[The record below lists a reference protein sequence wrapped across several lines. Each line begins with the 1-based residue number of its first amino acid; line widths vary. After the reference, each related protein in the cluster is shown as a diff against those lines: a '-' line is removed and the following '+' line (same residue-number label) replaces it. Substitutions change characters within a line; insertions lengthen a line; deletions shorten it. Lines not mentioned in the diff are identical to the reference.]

1 MNGIE
6 TAGREPANPSGT
18 LPPQRQVRVL
28 LYGDVDL
35 NIIDGSAVWLTSMAQ
50 TWSLAGAQVDVQLK
64 AVEDRTLLSGE
75 LRSMPGVTVWPAH
88 PPQGRR
94 ALEPAPAAEAL
105 QKLDGQDPYD
115 VVMVRGIRI
124 CRQVARRGAFA
135 GRLWSY
141 VTEFGYPHGT
151 ADSGTDTGAERWQ
164 QLGEIAAA
172 SRLMLAQTEQAR
184 AVLEAMVPA
193 AAGRTVVLS
202 PMVPDAIGPSTTSG
216 TSAASNA
223 SIAPTAASA
232 AAPGPGGPVRL
243 VYTGKFARRWRTD
256 QMPVIVEYLRAGGVA
271 AELTMVGDKVQHDPE
286 HPDWAER
293 MRAVMATPRPDVA
306 WLGALDRTAALEA
319 AARADITLGWRDEEL
334 DLSLELSTKVLES
347 CALGVPPLVN
357 RTAAH
362 EELLGADYPLFVDGA
377 EDGPLEIA
385 RRIAAVRDRLP
396 ELSARVLAVAEPYR
410 MTARADTLKTWLAR
424 IGLPGPARTQRSRP
438 VRVVVAGHD
447 LKFAGELVDLLTD
460 HPDVDLRLDHWSSL
474 HHHDEASSRELV
486 DWADVVMCEWAGPN
500 AVWYAQHKKS
510 GQRLVVRLH
519 MFELRGRWLSELA
532 ADAVDR
538 FVTVSEHYRD
548 LVVEHLGLAAERVS
562 VIPNAVSLADLDRP
576 GLPGRHHRLGLVG
589 MVPLRKRLDR
599 AVDLLRELHRT
610 DPRYTLHLRGRM
622 PWEYPHEWRK
632 PVQREAYMD
641 LFARLGDD
649 PVRHAVAFEPFGAD
663 MAGWLRKIGWVLSP
677 STVESFHLAPA
688 EGMASGALPVLWE
701 RPGARDIFGDEF
713 VVQDTAAAARLILE
727 TDADDDARAA
737 RQRTARERVAGF
749 DERTVTAS
757 WQQVLLSGL

>member
-1 MNGIE
+1 MNGTE
-6 TAGREPANPSGT
+6 TAGPETGGEPANPSGT
-18 LPPQRQVRVL
+18 LPAQRQVRVL

-35 NIIDGSAVWLTSMAQ
+35 NIVDGSAVWLTSMAQ

-94 ALEPAPAAEAL
+94 ALDPVPAAEAL
-105 QKLDGQDPYD
+105 QQLDGQDPYD
-115 VVMVRGIRI
+115 VVMVRGLRI

-141 VTEFGYPHGT
+141 VTEFGYPHGAPDT
-151 ADSGTDTGAERWQ
+151 GTDTSPERWH

-202 PMVPDAIGPSTTSG
+202 PMVPDAIGPS
-216 TSAASNA
+216 AA
-223 SIAPTAASA
+223 PSA
-232 AAPGPGGPVRL
+232 AAPGGPVRL

-256 QMPVIVEYLRAGGVA
+256 QMPEIVEHLRAGKVA
-271 AELTMVGDKVQHDPE
+271 ADLTMVGDKVQHDPE
-286 HPDWAER
+286 HPGWAER
-293 MRAVMATPRPDVA
+293 MRAVMDAPRSDVS
-306 WLGALDRTAALEA
+306 WRGALDRTAALEA
-319 AARADITLGWRDEEL
+319 AAEADITLGWRDEEL
-334 DLSLELSTKVLES
+334 DLSLEVSTKVLES

-377 EDGPLEIA
+377 EDGPQDIA
-385 RRIAAVRDRLP
+385 RTIAAARDQLP
-396 ELSARVLAVAEPYR
+396 QLSAQVLAVAEPYR
-410 MTARADTLKTWLAR
+410 MSARAEALKAWLAR
-424 IGLPGPARTQRSRP
+424 IGLPGPERSRRSRP

-474 HHHDEASSRELV
+474 HHHDEAASQDLV

-500 AVWYAQHKKS
+500 AVWYARHKKA

-532 ADAVDR
+532 SDAVDR

-548 LVVEHLGLAAERVS
+548 LVVEHLDVPAERVS

-576 GLPGRHHRLGLVG
+576 GLPGRRHRLGLVG
-589 MVPLRKRLDR
+589 MVPLRKRLD
-599 AVDLLRELHRT
+599 
-610 DPRYTLHLRGRM
+610 
-622 PWEYPHEWRK
+622 
-632 PVQREAYMD
+632 
-641 LFARLGDD
+641 
-649 PVRHAVAFEPFGAD
+649 
-663 MAGWLRKIGWVLSP
+663 
-677 STVESFHLAPA
+677 
-688 EGMASGALPVLWE
+688 
-701 RPGARDIFGDEF
+701 
-713 VVQDTAAAARLILE
+713 
-727 TDADDDARAA
+727 
-737 RQRTARERVAGF
+737 
-749 DERTVTAS
+749 
-757 WQQVLLSGL
+757 